1 MDLGEL
7 LIFIYFSFL
16 RIGFVLFSQSGFCIY
31 LEAVLFEILWRRRGH
46 LTALLFLRAFMLCI
60 FNVVLCLT
68 INYFVNR
75 FVLL

>member
-1 MDLGEL
+1 MCLGE
-7 LIFIYFSFL
+7 
-16 RIGFVLFSQSGFCIY
+16 
-31 LEAVLFEILWRRRGH
+31 AMLFEILQRRRIH
-46 LTALLFLRAFMLCI
+46 LTALLFLRAVMLCI